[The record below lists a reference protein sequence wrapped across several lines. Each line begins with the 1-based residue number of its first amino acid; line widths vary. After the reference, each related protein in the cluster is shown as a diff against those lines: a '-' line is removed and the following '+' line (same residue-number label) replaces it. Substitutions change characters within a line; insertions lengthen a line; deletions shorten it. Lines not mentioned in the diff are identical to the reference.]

1 MMVMHQS
8 SLFCCFVEISSTSQQ
23 AKKDLSDL
31 VSLFF
36 GGGGGGGGEILIVKV
51 KN

>member
-1 MMVMHQS
+1 MVMHQS
-8 SLFCCFVEISSTSQQ
+8 SLFCWFVEISSTSQQ

-31 VSLFF
+31 VSLFL
-36 GGGGGGGGEILIVKV
+36 GGGGVGGEILIVKV